1 MVKGMSIVKRNE
13 MLRAL
18 AVEEIDKNGLKN
30 FLMVAGTKVAKD
42 FEVENEF
49 YPVRI
54 DIVTPKDT
62 GEFEEFTAIAM
73 HEEFMKDLEQKKIDN
88 EAKAR
93 AKETKMLKDKAKR
106 ENAKKVK

>member
-1 MVKGMSIVKRNE
+1 MVKGTGIVKRNE
-13 MLRAL
+13 LLRAK
-18 AVEEIDKNGLKN
+18 AIEEIDKNGLKG

-42 FEVENEF
+42 FEVEGEF

-73 HEEFMKDLEQKKIDN
+73 HEEFMKDLEAKKIDN
-88 EAKAR
+88 EAKAK
-93 AKETKMLKDKAKR
+93 AKEAKIVKDKAKR
-106 ENAKKVK
+106 VKVAK